1 MNDTIDKII
10 RFELCPLQANN
21 QGKDYY
27 EPLFRQLGKVEEKFD
42 ASYRIHFEAPEFS
55 SKVKYYKRLIDN
67 ALTKYLNGV
76 FSDESK
82 KDIVLY
88 KRKKLRDF
96 VSSNLT
102 DIKDIITK
110 KNLDLDVI
118 FSVRDYSQA
127 LLQNECTY
135 IFHYLILS
143 LIRCYMEFQQ
153 HFISMIE
160 SDKQLTVDDFFV
172 KMLQWRKPDNVGIIP
187 IQRIEIQPIQELPK
201 QKSKKDVVLSFTYTK
216 LQSESDNINTLFSEL
231 KKYGAIPTDFQITE
245 FKHLFSGVEVVN
257 PIPWIGNKSDLAYL
271 FKLLF
276 NKEKVLKINGNA
288 TIWDVVDHCFVDK
301 DGNHYGKDKLRT
313 QQKPKQT
320 TKDIEHFAYLM
331 T

>member
-1 MNDTIDKII
+1 MNDTIEKII
-10 RFELCPLQANN
+10 RFDLCPLQNNN
-21 QGKDYY
+21 QGNDYY

-96 VSSNLT
+96 VSSNLI

-187 IQRIEIQPIQELPK
+187 IQRIEIQPIQEDS
-201 QKSKKDVVLSFTYTK
+201 QKKKKTDAVLSFIYT
-216 LQSESDNINTLFSEL
+216 QIDTNPENITDFMNCL
-231 KKYGAIPTDFQITE
+231 KKNQFISAETSITDF
-245 FKHLFSGVEVVN
+245 KHVFSGKQVES
-257 PIPWIGNKSDLAYL
+257 PIRWTTHLGGLLDLFRQLNNNKLINFDGNNMY
-271 FKLLF
+271 
-276 NKEKVLKINGNA
+276 KIVC
-288 TIWDVVDHCFVDK
+288 TCFVDA
-301 DGNHYGKDKLRT
+301 DGHSFDENKFKNGKIARSISDKI
-313 QQKPKQT
+313 KK
-320 TKDIEHFAYLM
+320 AVNLM
-331 T
+331 K